1 MNNTELFSTIQE
13 ASRRSGLTTHTL
25 RYYEKIGLL
34 HEIQRDKRGKRFYS
48 EEDMRWIIFLLRLR
62 ETGMSIQQMLRY
74 SDLRREGESTVIER
88 RKILEEHQVLVRAKI
103 AALQENSEVLK
114 EKIELYKKLESGLS

>member
-1 MNNTELFSTIQE
+1 MNNTELFSMIQE
-13 ASRRSGLTTHTL
+13 ASSRSGLTTHTL

-34 HEIQRDKRGKRFYS
+34 HEIQRDKRGKRLYS

-74 SDLRREGESTVIER
+74 SDLRREGESTVKER
-88 RKILEEHQVLVRAKI
+88 RKMLEEHQVLVRAKI
-103 AALQENSEVLK
+103 AALQENSEVLNK
-114 EKIELYKKLESGLS
+114 KIELYKELESGLS

>member
-13 ASRRSGLTTHTL
+13 ASKRSGLTPHTL

-34 HEIQRDKRGKRFYS
+34 HEIQRDTRGKRFYS

-74 SDLRREGESTVIER
+74 SDLRREGESTVKER
-88 RKILEEHQVLVRAKI
+88 RKMLEEHQVLVRAKI
-103 AALQENSEVLK
+103 EALQENSEVLK
-114 EKIELYKKLESGLS
+114 KKIELYKELESGLS

>member
-13 ASRRSGLTTHTL
+13 ASSRSGLTTHTL

-34 HEIQRDKRGKRFYS
+34 HDIQRDKSGKRFYS
-48 EEDMRWIIFLLRLR
+48 EEDMSWIIFLLRLR

-74 SDLRREGESTVIER
+74 SDLRREGESTVKDR
-88 RKILEEHQVLVRAKI
+88 RKMLEEHQVLVRAKI
-103 AALQENSEVLK
+103 AALQENSEVLHK
-114 EKIELYKKLESGLS
+114 KIELYEELELGLS